1 MQHIL
6 KLKLLLLL
14 YQLRCRPVHVL
25 VALEL
30 VLISLEKTLELL
42 IIIAIHKLCYTLV
55 AHWPKWLL
63 ILRFYDL
70 DRIPQ
75 TAIKF
80 IETVLKLLLVFF
92 TLLFHVLHLG
102 CMVIVQIHRFDRS
115 HYFLLLVH
123 IHYVL
128 LMKIVFS
135 LRNSLYQILEWMLTQ
150 PPLVLRLKVLS
161 DAFVRSI
168 GSFLLKCAPY

>member
-63 ILRFYDL
+63 ILRFYHL
-70 DRIPQ
+70 DRILQ

-102 CMVIVQIHRFDRS
+102 CVVIVQIHRFGR
-115 HYFLLLVH
+115 
-123 IHYVL
+123 
-128 LMKIVFS
+128 
-135 LRNSLYQILEWMLTQ
+135 
-150 PPLVLRLKVLS
+150 
-161 DAFVRSI
+161 
-168 GSFLLKCAPY
+168 